1 MGSGERKR
9 STNMAPVRT
18 FFSLAWIKARR
29 LPGVRCSTEKTTWS
43 WSLCLIIM
51 PGRICVA
58 GIDIRKTPEFWLW
71 EEDLSDGTVRPV
83 RNPTIVSQGLAA
95 FCMMTPWD
103 IREEKMSHLEKEK
116 QKLVA
121 RIKRI
126 RGQVDSIERS
136 LTGDDDC
143 ADILMLLANV
153 RGGINSLMAE
163 VLEDHIRLHLLA
175 SEKSLAPPHELAE
188 DLIDL
193 VRAYLK

>member
-1 MGSGERKR
+1 MS
-9 STNMAPVRT
+9 
-18 FFSLAWIKARR
+18 
-29 LPGVRCSTEKTTWS
+29 
-43 WSLCLIIM
+43 
-51 PGRICVA
+51 
-58 GIDIRKTPEFWLW
+58 
-71 EEDLSDGTVRPV
+71 
-83 RNPTIVSQGLAA
+83 PT
-95 FCMMTPWD
+95 
-103 IREEKMSHLEKEK
+103 EKEK

-136 LTGDDDC
+136 LSTGDDC

-163 VLEDHIRLHLLA
+163 VLEDHIRLHMMNP
-175 SEKSLAPPHELAE
+175 EKAQFPSQEIAE